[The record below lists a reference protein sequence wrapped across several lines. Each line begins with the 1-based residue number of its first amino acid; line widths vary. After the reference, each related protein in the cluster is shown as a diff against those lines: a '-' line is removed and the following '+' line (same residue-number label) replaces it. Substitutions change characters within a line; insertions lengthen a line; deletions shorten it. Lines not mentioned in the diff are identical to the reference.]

1 MKVATIAVPLA
12 EIVSIALNATALPV
26 WARALGLLLARAG
39 DAVVIAAVLTMRDS
53 WRAGVSETD
62 KTDLVTSGVY
72 RFSRNPAFLGFD
84 LVYLGLLLMFFNWA
98 LCALSCF
105 AALMF
110 HLQIVNV
117 EEAFLLSAFGDEY
130 LEYRKHVG
138 RYVGRRE

>member
-26 WARALGLLLARAG
+26 WARALGLLLALAG
-39 DAVVIAAVLTMRDS
+39 DAVFIAAVLTMRDS

-84 LVYLGLLLMFFNWA
+84 LVYLGLLLMFLNWA

>member
-26 WARALGLLLARAG
+26 WARALGLSLALAG
-39 DAVVIAAVLTMRDS
+39 DAVFIAAVLTMRDS

>member
-1 MKVATIAVPLA
+1 
-12 EIVSIALNATALPV
+12 
-26 WARALGLLLARAG
+26 
-39 DAVVIAAVLTMRDS
+39 MRDS